1 MYKKY
6 EECTRNLTKN
16 SKNLQQKTSLRNL
29 HKVGT
34 KSIILPQNT
43 VCIYCT
49 SQLSQILETYLT
61 PLKRSDEDEGHIK
74 FKNPNSTDTVPLIP
88 FTHKI
93 LVILNTKS
101 LDTVPIISSHL
112 ESLR

>member
-1 MYKKY
+1 MNWANPQAQSKNEEQNVQQTMKKVQKSMKNIQ
-6 EECTRNLTKN
+6 RNMKNEQKSTKN
-16 SKNLQQKTSLRNL
+16 EQKSIKNVQQKTSLRNL

-74 FKNPNSTDTVPLIP
+74 FLKP
-88 FTHKI
+88 
-93 LVILNTKS
+93 
-101 LDTVPIISSHL
+101 
-112 ESLR
+112 